1 MKNFVS
7 EVKKQKGNK
16 YNILLFL
23 TDGENS
29 DMNKTKDIICEAA
42 KLPIS
47 IIIVGL
53 GNHSFTNMI
62 ILDGDDEPL
71 TDSNGKKCERDIVQ
85 FVPFN
90 KYEDDPNGLA
100 KEVLAEIPFQV
111 IDYYQSK
118 GIDPEDL

>member
-1 MKNFVS
+1 
-7 EVKKQKGNK
+7 
-16 YNILLFL
+16 
-23 TDGENS
+23 
-29 DMNKTKDIICEAA
+29 MNKTKDIICEAA

-90 KYEDDPNGLA
+90 KYEDDPNELA